1 MPDTSPAPARPS
13 ATVIIIRDT
22 HDGIETLLLRR
33 NSRLAFHGGAW
44 VFPGGRID
52 PEDYPASGP
61 SDDYA
66 AACRAAV
73 RECYEEAGL
82 TIQTDHLVYLSHW
95 TTPIVHPKR
104 FATWFF
110 IAAAGR
116 EAVQVDGREIHAH
129 RWMRPHDALA
139 AQRAGEI
146 ELPPPTFLTLLTL
159 KDYTT
164 AAAALQ
170 AIAAQELEVF
180 EPQHFQVPG
189 GACTVYRGDASF
201 DRDDIDRPG
210 PRHRLYMIKSGW
222 RYENTL

>member
-1 MPDTSPAPARPS
+1 MPDTPPAPARPS
-13 ATVIIIRDT
+13 ATVILIRDT
-22 HDGIETLLLRR
+22 NDGIETLLLRR
-33 NSRLAFHGGAW
+33 NSKLAFHGGAW

-52 PEDYPASGP
+52 PEDYPASDP

-73 RECYEEAGL
+73 RESYEEAGL
-82 TIQTDHLVYLSHW
+82 TVQTDELVYLSHW
-95 TTPIVHPKR
+95 TTPIVLPKR

-116 EAVQVDGREIHAH
+116 GAVRVDGGEIHAH
-129 RWMRPHDALA
+129 RWMRPHDALD

-146 ELPPPTFLTLLTL
+146 ELPPPTFVTLLKL
-159 KDYTT
+159 QDYST
-164 AAAALQ
+164 ADAALA
-170 AIAAQELEVF
+170 AIAAQEPEVF
-180 EPQHFQVPG
+180 LPQHFKIPG

-201 DRDDIDRPG
+201 DHDEIDRPG

-222 RYENTL
+222 RYEHTF